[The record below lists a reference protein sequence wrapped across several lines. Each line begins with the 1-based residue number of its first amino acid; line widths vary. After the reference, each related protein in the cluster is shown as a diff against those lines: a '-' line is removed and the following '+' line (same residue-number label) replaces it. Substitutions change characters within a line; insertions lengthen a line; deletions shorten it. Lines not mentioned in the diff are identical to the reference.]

1 MLVLYIDYRLEIAN
15 KAIYYIRVILEF
27 RKKSSIQYI
36 KLEEKKKERKKQK
49 KRKKDQHHPN
59 ELIFFYQVLID
70 DYYKYLLTHMHR
82 TYFTLVQPTP
92 II

>member
-1 MLVLYIDYRLEIAN
+1 MLVLYIDYRLEIAK

-49 KRKKDQHHPN
+49 KRKEGPAPPERTN
-59 ELIFFYQVLID
+59 FFLPSINRR
-70 DYYKYLLTHMHR
+70 LL
-82 TYFTLVQPTP
+82 
-92 II
+92 